1 MWTKDLFKVEKP
13 VIALLHLRA
22 MPGDPLF
29 GGEDTMESVIQKAR
43 EELTALQDGG
53 VDGILIA
60 NEFSLPYEKQVS
72 YVTVA
77 GMGCIVGELKK
88 EIRVPFGVNI
98 VSNPIATIDLA
109 AATGAD
115 FVRSTFTGAYIGEN
129 GITDTNI
136 PATLRRKKELGLKN
150 LKLLFKVNPESDT
163 YLAERSLE
171 KITKSIIFHCF
182 PDALCVSGSSAGSE
196 TDSGLMERV
205 KKVSGGTP
213 VFCNTGCT
221 KENIVEKLEQ
231 CDGACIGTAFKKD
244 GKFSNYVEKER
255 VKEIMDIVK
264 EYRKNIGAAAPSS
277 RS

>member
-1 MWTKDLFKVEKP
+1 MMLGSNDCKTQ
-13 VIALLHLRA
+13 
-22 MPGDPLF
+22 F
-29 GGEDTMESVIQKAR
+29 GAAAEEITEGVKKVIQKAR

-77 GMGCIVGELKK
+77 AMGCIVGELKK